1 MPDSI
6 PTIRHRWQDQALT
19 LLHHTGHQHYLE
31 ECRDA
36 KEDWDY
42 WQEIGKL
49 LSGFYWDFFS
59 TVTFHDPVS
68 FVFADRA
75 VDRFVRGLDD
85 TAYAFHGLE
94 RGRVGEHVHSH
105 LLLGGIK
112 PHRLRNVIWKK
123 WQHGKVHYEIYDP
136 SRGAAW
142 YVTKHFRR
150 SEWGGFVGA
159 EPVRV
164 RRRRRSGRRKS
175 NW

>member
-6 PTIRHRWQDQALT
+6 PGYRHRWQDQALR

-31 ECRDA
+31 ECREA

-75 VDRFVRGLDD
+75 VDRFVRSLDD

-94 RGRVGEHVHSH
+94 RGRVGEHVHTH

-112 PHRLRNVIWKK
+112 PHRSRNVIWKK
-123 WQHGKVHYEIYDP
+123 WLHGDVRYEKYDP
-136 SRGAAW
+136 SRGATW

-150 SEWGGFVGA
+150 SELGGFVGA

-164 RRRRRSGRRKS
+164 RRRKRSR
-175 NW
+175 